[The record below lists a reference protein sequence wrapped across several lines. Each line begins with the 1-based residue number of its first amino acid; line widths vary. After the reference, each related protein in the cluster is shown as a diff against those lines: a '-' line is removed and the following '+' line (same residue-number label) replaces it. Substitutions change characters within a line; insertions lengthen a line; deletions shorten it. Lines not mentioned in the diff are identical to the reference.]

1 MMKKWRLDTR
11 NQSLVLSSLNN
22 RLPCIIYWGECLPRD
37 ENLDEL
43 YEASKKDWGDNLLDQ
58 IPELSILP
66 EQSANFSGQLG
77 CKMRDVNG
85 HLLSSNFV
93 FFADEVSNNS
103 LTLVFKDKDLGI
115 TYTAG
120 IDALYE
126 DDVYALNAKI
136 NSNNPIIMEW
146 LSAPVLEAPQTSN
159 EMLDYGGHWGSEFRS
174 QRTPWVTGVH
184 LRESRVGT
192 TSHAHFPGLMI
203 PTAGSS
209 ENLGSC
215 YGFHYGWS
223 GGHRMIAE
231 QLQDGRKQ
239 IQFGNTENSELNP
252 LTSFE
257 TAKLYISHSG
267 AGLGGV
273 GRIFRDFVSN
283 SIVDLPIGSI
293 RPVHYNCWEAVY
305 FDHNIEELKE
315 IATLAADIGAERFVL
330 DDGWFKGRNSATS
343 SLGDWYVD
351 EHKYPDGMHP
361 LVKHIHSNGMTFG
374 LWFEPEMVSPD
385 SDLFR
390 SHPEWILGDISQTL
404 GRAQYVLDISINEV
418 QEYLFERID
427 SILNEYPIE
436 YIKWDHNRVLPYP
449 DASQTRALYSLLDR
463 IRESHSGLEIET
475 CSSGGGRID
484 YGILEHTQRV
494 WLSDSNDA
502 LERLRIQHEALLWLP
517 IHVTGSH
524 VGPKVCHTSGREL
537 PMSFR
542 AWVAAQRHMGF
553 EMDPKELST
562 EDKVILKSVTQWWKK
577 NREWMMS
584 ANILRLPC
592 IDKTV
597 IAEIQVNLQGDH
609 FVVFAGQSSASELSS
624 SVPLVLDGLDSK
636 SMYNISVHNKKEIK
650 SLGKSDEGL
659 MNKNLMLSGQF
670 LMTKGLQLPKMFP
683 ANMLVIE
690 GDKAA

>member
-1 MMKKWRLDTR
+1 MMKQWRLDTR

-146 LSAPVLEAPQTSN
+146 LSAPVIEAPQTSN

-542 AWVAAQRHMGF
+542 AWVSAQRHMGF

-670 LMTKGLQLPKMFP
+670 LMTKGLQLPKVFP

>member
-1 MMKKWRLDTR
+1 MMKQWRLDTR

-136 NSNNPIIMEW
+136 NSNNPIIMKW
-146 LSAPVLEAPQTSN
+146 LSAPVIEVPQTSN

-542 AWVAAQRHMGF
+542 AWVSAQRHMGF
-553 EMDPKELST
+553 EMDPKELSS

-624 SVPLVLDGLDSK
+624 SVPLVLAGLDSK

-659 MNKNLMLSGQF
+659 MNRNLMLSGQF
-670 LMTKGLQLPKMFP
+670 LMTKGLQLPKVFP

>member
-1 MMKKWRLDTR
+1 MMKQWRLDTR

-93 FFADEVSNNS
+93 FFADEVSHNS

-146 LSAPVLEAPQTSN
+146 LSAPVIEAPQTSN

-542 AWVAAQRHMGF
+542 AWVSAQRHMGF
-553 EMDPKELST
+553 EMDPKELSS

-624 SVPLVLDGLDSK
+624 SVPLVLAGLDSK

-659 MNKNLMLSGQF
+659 MNRNLMLSGQF
-670 LMTKGLQLPKMFP
+670 LMTKGLQLPKVFP

>member
-1 MMKKWRLDTR
+1 MMKQWRLDTR

-85 HLLSSNFV
+85 HLLSSSFV

-136 NSNNPIIMEW
+136 DSNNPIIMEW
-146 LSAPVLEAPQTSN
+146 LSAPVIEAPQTSN
-159 EMLDYGGHWGSEFRS
+159 EMLDFGGHWGSEFRS
-174 QRTPWVTGVH
+174 QTTPWVTGVH

-542 AWVAAQRHMGF
+542 AWVSAQRHMGF
-553 EMDPKELST
+553 EMDPKELSS

-659 MNKNLMLSGQF
+659 MNRNLMLSGQF
-670 LMTKGLQLPKMFP
+670 LMTKGLQLPKVFP

>member
-146 LSAPVLEAPQTSN
+146 LSAPVIEAPQTSN

-174 QRTPWVTGVH
+174 QTTPWVTGVH

-542 AWVAAQRHMGF
+542 AWVSAQRHMGF

-624 SVPLVLDGLDSK
+624 SVPLVLAGLDSK

-659 MNKNLMLSGQF
+659 MNRNLMLSGQF
-670 LMTKGLQLPKMFP
+670 LMTKGLQLPKVFP

>member
-146 LSAPVLEAPQTSN
+146 LSAPVIEVPQTSN

-542 AWVAAQRHMGF
+542 AWVSAQRHMGF
-553 EMDPKELST
+553 EMDPKELSS

-670 LMTKGLQLPKMFP
+670 LMTKGLQLPKVFP

>member
-136 NSNNPIIMEW
+136 DSNNPIIMEW
-146 LSAPVLEAPQTSN
+146 LSAPVIEAPQTSN

-542 AWVAAQRHMGF
+542 AWVSAQRHMGF
-553 EMDPKELST
+553 EMDPKELSS

-670 LMTKGLQLPKMFP
+670 LMTKGLQLPKVFP

>member
-1 MMKKWRLDTR
+1 MMKQWRLDTR

-146 LSAPVLEAPQTSN
+146 LSAPVIEAPQTSN

-174 QRTPWVTGVH
+174 QTTPWVTGVH

-624 SVPLVLDGLDSK
+624 SVPLVLAGLDSK